1 MAVTPDQL
9 MAGAGLLN
17 AFASS
22 QASQAAAIQ
31 QQTGFMLQARD
42 ALAVADVRAGMSEQ
56 YAMIQAGRTLKK
68 AEIEATNYQMAGN
81 QLLRNMRRTN
91 AALRARA
98 AANGVALG
106 SGSIADVQQENVDA
120 TMRDV
125 AVADMNAF
133 AARVFGFEDAS
144 AMIES
149 TQIQN
154 VLNRYTAGRQA
165 GQLDMAGS
173 AARQQG
179 GLLANAQLTQGLLSF
194 AKTYKG
200 DEKPK
205 RVA

>member
-1 MAVTPDQL
+1 MS
-9 MAGAGLLN
+9 GAGLLN
-17 AFASS
+17 AYASG
-22 QASQAAAIQ
+22 QASRAAAIQ

-98 AANGVALG
+98 AANGVSLG
-106 SGSIADVQQENVDA
+106 SGSIADVQQENTDA

-125 AVADMNAF
+125 AVADLNAF

-144 AMIES
+144 AMVES

-154 VLNRYTAGRQA
+154 ILTMYTARSQA
-165 GQLDMAGS
+165 GQYEMAGA

-179 GLLANAQLTQGLLSF
+179 GLLANAKLFEGGLNF
-194 AKTYKG
+194 ARTFAPSTPAKKG
-200 DEKPK
+200 P
-205 RVA
+205 